1 MDGTLGDMTTP
12 ILLIGGLLTL
22 VAGAELLV
30 RGASRLAA
38 AAGVTP
44 LVIGLTVV
52 AFGTSAPEMA
62 ASLGASL
69 TGNADLALGNVV
81 GSNVFNVLGILGVS
95 ALVAPLG
102 VALRL
107 VRIDVPIML
116 VVSLAVAG
124 FAVSGSISRWEGV
137 LLLGF
142 IVGHTVWLV
151 RAARREGTVGDEA
164 FAVVAPA
171 GGAATARAVAAVA
184 LGLVALVVGARWLV
198 DGATAVASA
207 LGVSDRVIGLTLVAV
222 GTSLPELATTVVAA
236 ARGQRDIAV
245 GNVVGSNHFNLTA
258 VLGIAATASPDGV
271 VVAGQAL
278 RVDLP
283 VMVVSA
289 LVCVPVFFTGMEV
302 SRREGLA
309 FLAALAAY
317 LGWVATDA
325 LGRGLPT
332 ALTVAVVAFAAA
344 ALAATAVASLRQL
357 RRMRDRE

>member
-1 MDGTLGDMTTP
+1 MTTS
-12 ILLIGGLLTL
+12 ILLVAGLLTL

-38 AAGVTP
+38 AAGVPP

-62 ASLGASL
+62 ASLGAAL
-69 TGNADLALGNVV
+69 TGNPDLALGNVV
-81 GSNVFNVLGILGVS
+81 GSNMFNVLGILGLS

-107 VRIDVPIML
+107 IRIDVPIML
-116 VVSLAVAG
+116 AVSLVVAG
-124 FAVSGSISRWEGV
+124 FAVNGSISRWEG
-137 LLLGF
+137 LLLLSF

-151 RAARREGTVGDEA
+151 RAARREGRVGDEA
-164 FAVVAPA
+164 FAVAA
-171 GGAATARAVAAVA
+171 ATGGAATARAVAAVG
-184 LGLVALVVGARWLV
+184 LGLVALVFGARWLV
-198 DGATAVASA
+198 DGATAVAAA

-222 GTSLPELATTVVAA
+222 GTSLPELATSVVAA

-245 GNVVGSNHFNLTA
+245 GNVVGSNLFNLTA
-258 VLGIAATASPDGV
+258 VIGIAATASPHGV
-271 VVAGQAL
+271 AVADQAL

-283 VMVVSA
+283 VMVASA
-289 LVCVPVFFTGMEV
+289 MLCVPVFFTGFEV

-309 FLAALAAY
+309 FLAILTVY
-317 LGWVATDA
+317 IGWVLADD

-332 ALTVAVVAFAAA
+332 VVTVAVVAFGAA
-344 ALAATAVASLRQL
+344 ALVATAIGSARQL
-357 RRMRDRE
+357 KRMRDRE